1 MNELRLNQYVPII
14 KGEEGYI
21 IGGNGLFSV
30 DRGSVAVL
38 DEKQEALL
46 QALLRGETRTE
57 EELRSGFGEQ
67 QFTFFAA
74 RGLFVSGNTDTE
86 SIYSRNQAYYYFN
99 NMGNVQKKL
108 SGSSVLILGCG
119 GIGTHVAWNMCVLG
133 VGKITLVDFDTVEE
147 SNLNRQILYSMDD
160 IGKNKAEVLRER
172 LQRINPNITV
182 NVLNRK
188 IWSEE
193 ELDEIVQSDRFSLI
207 LKSLDSPALF
217 PLWLDHVCKRRRIPY
232 ISGITVS
239 TAPMIGPTFLPGHSA
254 DYSEFFEVNAQ
265 TYQHV
270 SGVSQSLG
278 VVMYHIAS
286 EISLVAFRLLTGKGS
301 LKYVDCIYTEDVI
314 NGKEMIL
321 YPKKS
326 KLRTQEQERPVLNM
340 AVWILMLLIVLTA
353 VLTNCIPVMFL
364 NYIICLASPFLIYRT
379 REKTARAAL
388 TNIIVF
394 FPVYAAVML
403 IKTPLFHAHGLLEI
417 CSIGISVFTVFSFM
431 IVFSQLIVNILYR
444 KQK

>member
-1 MNELRLNQYVPII
+1 MTKADMQ
-14 KGEEGYI
+14 
-21 IGGNGLFSV
+21 S
-30 DRGSVAVL
+30 
-38 DEKQEALL
+38 
-46 QALLRGETRTE
+46 
-57 EELRSGFGEQ
+57 
-67 QFTFFAA
+67 FAA
-74 RGLFVSGNTDTE
+74 TVDVVLFRMLFIYASTDPF
-86 SIYSRNQAYYYFN
+86 I
-99 NMGNVQKKL
+99 
-108 SGSSVLILGCG
+108 
-119 GIGTHVAWNMCVLG
+119 
-133 VGKITLVDFDTVEE
+133 
-147 SNLNRQILYSMDD
+147 
-160 IGKNKAEVLRER
+160 
-172 LQRINPNITV
+172 V
-182 NVLNRK
+182 NVPPA
-188 IWSEE
+188 SPVTV
-193 ELDEIVQSDRFSLI
+193 IV
-207 LKSLDSPALF
+207 SPNQCAA
-217 PLWLDHVCKRRRIPY
+217 IPGTCSRY
-232 ISGITVS
+232 LPSACFSGITVS

-286 EISLVAFRLLTGKGS
+286 EISLEAFRLLTGKGS

-417 CSIGISVFTVFSFM
+417 CSVGISVFTVFSFM

>member
-38 DEKQEALL
+38 DEKQEALM

-99 NMGNVQKKL
+99 NMGNVRKKL

-193 ELDEIVQSDRFSLI
+193 ELDESCSQ
-207 LKSLDSPALF
+207 
-217 PLWLDHVCKRRRIPY
+217 
-232 ISGITVS
+232 TVS
-239 TAPMIGPTFLPGHSA
+239 
-254 DYSEFFEVNAQ
+254 V
-265 TYQHV
+265 
-270 SGVSQSLG
+270 
-278 VVMYHIAS
+278 
-286 EISLVAFRLLTGKGS
+286 
-301 LKYVDCIYTEDVI
+301 
-314 NGKEMIL
+314 
-321 YPKKS
+321 
-326 KLRTQEQERPVLNM
+326 
-340 AVWILMLLIVLTA
+340 
-353 VLTNCIPVMFL
+353 
-364 NYIICLASPFLIYRT
+364 
-379 REKTARAAL
+379 
-388 TNIIVF
+388 
-394 FPVYAAVML
+394 
-403 IKTPLFHAHGLLEI
+403 
-417 CSIGISVFTVFSFM
+417 
-431 IVFSQLIVNILYR
+431 
-444 KQK
+444 